1 MANEGEDWV
10 RLGAVIDERMR
21 ALRFTQ
27 ADVQQRGGPSPAT
40 VRAIIN
46 GRSQTL
52 SPSKRRDLERA
63 LDWHPGGVDEILAG
77 GDPTPIRADRVAAVR
92 ARPEAP
98 PVNTREQQRLALA
111 LAVAVDEA
119 EDATNRIEGV
129 FWDESE
135 PELFDGDEF
144 EAAQS
149 DVVYTVG
156 QLLALATEMAER
168 VYGGKAQLAIAK
180 EREREKQHRR
190 YQIINEALQRQR
202 LAAGEGKVEDLRQ
215 EQLALAALEIDEPK
229 GPDPR
234 GLDDGE
240 E

>member
-1 MANEGEDWV
+1 MTTTSNEDWS
-10 RLGAVIDERMR
+10 RLGAVIARRIDD
-21 ALRFTQ
+21 LRLTRS
-27 ADVQQRGGPSPAT
+27 DVQERGGPSPAT

-46 GRSQTL
+46 GRSRTL
-52 SPSKRRDLERA
+52 SVSKRRDLERA
-63 LDWHPGGVDEILAG
+63 LNWLPGSVDDVLAG
-77 GDPTPIRADRVAAVR
+77 GDPRIVRADRVGIAVR
-92 ARPEAP
+92 QKVDRKE
-98 PVNTREQQRLALA
+98 EEERLALA

-129 FWDESE
+129 YWDESE
-135 PELFDGDEF
+135 PEFFDGDEF

-149 DVVYTVG
+149 DVVYAVG
-156 QLLALATEMAER
+156 QLIALATEMAER

-215 EQLALAALEIDEPK
+215 DQLALAALEIDEPK